1 MNKKNMIAKCIICF
15 LLTGVLLLSL
25 VGCAGRETRT
35 DLENIAYGEDEQ
47 QAFDLFLP
55 AGKEKELPLIVL
67 IHGGKWITGDKSTYS
82 PKAIEFCEQY
92 GVAAASIGYRYLSE
106 NTTMED
112 LMDDIGAS
120 VEAICTTAAENGVNI
135 SRVAFRGHSSGGHLA
150 LLYAYTCTDTCPVP
164 VAFVAASSS
173 PTDLT
178 DDNYFA
184 PDNIMGKSN
193 IERLFSWGIGE
204 TYTYETR
211 KDFVPLLQ
219 TCSPLFLVNEN
230 TVPTLLQHSN
240 HDSLVPYSNAVA
252 LDAKLTECGVE
263 HAFITYSISN
273 HGLEDDPDCTAQAD
287 TLFAQYV
294 NKYLFEN

>member
-1 MNKKNMIAKCIICF
+1 MNKKNMIAKGIICF

-67 IHGGKWITGDKSTYS
+67 IHGGKWTTGDKSTYA

-92 GVAAASIGYRYLSE
+92 GVATATIGYRYLSA
-106 NTTMED
+106 NTAMS
-112 LMDDIGAS
+112 LLLDDIGSS
-120 VEAICTTAAENGVNI
+120 VDAICKTAAENGVTI
-135 SRVAFRGHSSGGHLA
+135 SKVAFWGHSSGGHLA
-150 LLYAYTCTDTCPVP
+150 LLYAYSRADESPVP
-164 VAFVAASSS
+164 VAFVCASSS

-204 TYTYETR
+204 KYTYETR
-211 KDFVPLLQ
+211 KDFTEQLK
-219 TCSPLFLVNEN
+219 TCSPLFLVDEN
-230 TVPTLLQHSN
+230 TVPTLLQHSS
-240 HDSLVPYSNAVA
+240 HDSLVPYSNAVS
-252 LDAKLTECGVE
+252 LDAKLTECGVT
-263 HAFITYSISN
+263 HDFIIFQKSN
-273 HGLEDDPDCTAQAD
+273 HGLDQDPDCTAKAD
-287 TLFAQYV
+287 ELFAEYISR
-294 NKYLFEN
+294 YLFE